1 MSNMEKLKSRNEIG
15 DEFKWD
21 LSAIFKS
28 DEEFEQAV
36 EQVDFWAKKLKSY
49 EGKLKTDVT
58 NLVAF
63 LKDMDEADLLIEKI
77 IVYSNQKMHEDM
89 SISKY
94 QGYASKAQ
102 QKMAVLAESVA
113 FFEAELLS
121 MEETEF
127 MKFIQD
133 EKAKDYRILL
143 ERILRKKEHTLSAKE
158 EAILAKSI
166 EMSSSADDIFSLF
179 NNADATFSNIKDEK
193 GNEVELTHGRY
204 SKYMESSNRNVRKE
218 TFESYYATY
227 MQYINTLSATF
238 LSNMKKAKFYAD
250 VRKYD
255 SSLNAALAESHIPTE
270 VYDNLIETVH
280 EFLPS
285 MYRYVKLRKK
295 VLGVDEL
302 HMYDVYTPLISDYH
316 MEIPFEKAKEMVEQ
330 GLAPMGE
337 EYISYL
343 KEGFD
348 NQWIDVYENKGKRSG
363 AYSWGAYG
371 SHPYV
376 LLNYSKE
383 LDAVFTLA
391 HEMGHALHSYYS
403 DHNQPHT
410 YAGYKIFVAEVAST
424 CNESLLM
431 QDLLKKAKDKKEKA
445 YLLNHFI
452 DQFKG
457 TIFRQTMFAEFEKKA
472 HEMYANGESVT
483 AESLCDLYLQL
494 NQLYFGED
502 MISDPQIAYE
512 WARIPHFYTEF
523 YVYQYATGFSA
534 AIALSK
540 KILEQGESAVEDYKK
555 FLKGGSS
562 KDPIDLLKMAGV
574 DISSPEPIKAALSM
588 FDELVKELEELL

>member
-1 MSNMEKLKSRNEIG
+1 MSNIEKLKTRSEISS
-15 DEFKWD
+15 EFKWD
-21 LSAIFKS
+21 LSDIFES
-28 DEEFEQAV
+28 DAAFEKAA
-36 EQVDFWAKKLKSY
+36 EQVDEYAVKLKSY
-49 EGKLKTDVT
+49 EGEIKKSVS
-58 NLVAF
+58 NMVSF
-63 LKDMDEADLLIEKI
+63 LQLMDEAELLLEKV
-77 IVYSNQKMHEDM
+77 IVYSNQRMHEDM

-102 QKMAVLAESVA
+102 QKMALIAESEA

-121 MEETEF
+121 MEEAEF
-127 MKFIQD
+127 LQFIQD
-133 EKAKDYRILL
+133 EKAKNYRILL

-158 EAILAKSI
+158 EAIIAKSI
-166 EMSSSADDIFSLF
+166 EMASSADDIFSLF
-179 NNADATFSNIKDEK
+179 NNADATFANIKDENK
-193 GNEVELTHGRY
+193 NEVELTHGRY
-204 SKYMESSNRNVRKE
+204 IKYMESPNRAVRQE

-227 MQYINTLSATF
+227 KQYINTLSATF
-238 LSNMKKAKFYAD
+238 IANMKKAKFYAD

-255 SSLNAALAESHIPTE
+255 SSLGAALAGSHIPTE

-285 MYRYVKLRKK
+285 MYRYVELRKR
-295 VLGVDEL
+295 VLGVEEL
-302 HMYDVYTPLISDYH
+302 HMYDVYTPLVSDYH
-316 MEIPFEKAKEMVEQ
+316 MEVPFEKAKEMVEK

-337 EYISYL
+337 EYLSYL
-343 KEGFD
+343 KEGFTH
-348 NQWIDVYENKGKRSG
+348 QWIDVYENKGKRSG
-363 AYSWGAYG
+363 AYSWGVYG
-371 SHPYV
+371 SHPCV
-376 LLNYSKE
+376 LLNYSKK
-383 LDAVFTLA
+383 LDDVFTLA

-403 DHNQPHT
+403 DHNQPYT

-431 QDLLKKAKDKKEKA
+431 QDLLKNAKDKKEKA

-472 HEMYANGESVT
+472 HEMYAKGESVT
-483 AESLCDLYLQL
+483 AESLCALYLEL
-494 NQLYFGED
+494 NQLYFGKD
-502 MISDPQIAYE
+502 MVSDPQIAYE

-540 KILEQGESAVEDYKK
+540 KILKEGESAVEDYKK

-574 DISSPEPIKAALSM
+574 DISTPEPIKAALTM
-588 FDELVKELEELL
+588 FDELVKELEQLL